1 MAEYTKEELEA
12 KILEF
17 LAPEGKK
24 AKNKEIATA
33 LGVSKKEIDLAVNE
47 LAKEGKVEFLYLGTS
62 YVTLPKAQ
70 LMLLIILCGISA

>member
-33 LGVSKKEIDLAVNE
+33 LGVAKKEVDLAVNE

-62 YVTLPKAQ
+62 YVTLPKA
-70 LMLLIILCGISA
+70 

>member
-33 LGVSKKEIDLAVNE
+33 LGVTKKEIDLAVNE
-47 LAKEGKVEFLYLGTS
+47 LAKDGKVEFLYLGTS
-62 YVTLPKAQ
+62 YVTLPKA
-70 LMLLIILCGISA
+70 